1 MSRGF
6 PSMTALLGL
15 LAIAGYQNRDK
26 IAEMLRGLG
35 QEQAG
40 SCRARWH
47 RRRARPAGQQSRRC
61 QCRRGPQRWARRTP
75 GPLQAER
82 PRRNCGVPGL
92 ERAPTKRSRRPN
104 SSGRSAPRCWTPCR
118 NKQDCRGR
126 SCSRDCPANFPTQST
141 STRRKAVSR
150 RKRSFRVPKDG
161 RDELHGGGM
170 GILILSPMG
179 AGIADRGSGW
189 RPPPSIRRSLLLR
202 RLLRRARCAVRS
214 AKPSPVGLD
223 IQAWF
228 LVPLE
233 KFLKQHLFFIIVQHR
248 IKAFSF
254 PLSMPGS
261 LAPIAGRIV
270 VADVAGSPGWARRL
284 RRSRLLRVQIGRRV
298 CSSTPCL
305 LRSAADLGTGGG
317 FGSRHLFSPAVAFPR
332 RRVRRGT
339 VGAGPF
345 EPFRAV
351 LRRGVCSHHRGNCN
365 HSGKH
370 AESGCY
376 CHILPRASRTS
387 TA

>member
-1 MSRGF
+1 
-6 PSMTALLGL
+6 
-15 LAIAGYQNRDK
+15 
-26 IAEMLRGLG
+26 
-35 QEQAG
+35 
-40 SCRARWH
+40 
-47 RRRARPAGQQSRRC
+47 
-61 QCRRGPQRWARRTP
+61 
-75 GPLQAER
+75 
-82 PRRNCGVPGL
+82 
-92 ERAPTKRSRRPN
+92 
-104 SSGRSAPRCWTPCR
+104 
-118 NKQDCRGR
+118 
-126 SCSRDCPANFPTQST
+126 
-141 STRRKAVSR
+141 
-150 RKRSFRVPKDG
+150 
-161 RDELHGGGM
+161 M

-254 PLSMPGS
+254 PLSMPRS

-370 AESGCY
+370 AELGCY
-376 CHILPRASRTS
+376 CHILPARAERRPPSVRQAALKSLLQRAVWQLLVRTLAPRGYLRTLLYWRVRQIASHIVFRTAS
-387 TA
+387 TPTN